1 MRDEAMRACEAVQET
16 NEGFVSLRF
25 GNEPVTLGGEARS
38 SNLQG
43 PLAAPGRDL
52 QRSRCRKRSEMRQL

>member
-25 GNEPVTLGGEARS
+25 GNEPVTLGGEA
-38 SNLQG
+38 
-43 PLAAPGRDL
+43 
-52 QRSRCRKRSEMRQL
+52 